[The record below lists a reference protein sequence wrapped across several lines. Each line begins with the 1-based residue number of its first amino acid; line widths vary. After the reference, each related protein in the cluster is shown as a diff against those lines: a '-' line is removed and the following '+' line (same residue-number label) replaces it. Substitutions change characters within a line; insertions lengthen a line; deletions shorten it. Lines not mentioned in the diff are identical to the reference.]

1 LFLSFPHSHLL
12 SPAGFCRRCRQSAED
27 AKNLGWEEP
36 SKELNELSYRV
47 IGAAIEV
54 HRLLGP
60 GFLETVYEEAICV
73 ELAVRGVPFSR
84 QVPIGLKYKERTV
97 GEARIDLL
105 VDDRLVVEL
114 KTVERLAP
122 IHVAQTLSYLKVT
135 RLCLGLIINFN
146 VTTLPRGIKRV
157 IRTH

>member
-1 LFLSFPHSHLL
+1 LVP
-12 SPAGFCRRCRQSAED
+12 
-27 AKNLGWEEP
+27 
-36 SKELNELSYRV
+36 V
-47 IGAAIEV
+47 
-54 HRLLGP
+54 
-60 GFLETVYEEAICV
+60 FLETVYEEAICV

-84 QVPIGLKYKERTV
+84 QVPIGLKYKERAV

-105 VDDRLVVEL
+105 VDDCLVIEL
-114 KTVERLAP
+114 KTVEWLAP

-146 VTTLPRGIKRV
+146 VTTLPRVIKRV

>member
-1 LFLSFPHSHLL
+1 
-12 SPAGFCRRCRQSAED
+12 
-27 AKNLGWEEP
+27 
-36 SKELNELSYRV
+36 
-47 IGAAIEV
+47 
-54 HRLLGP
+54 
-60 GFLETVYEEAICV
+60 
-73 ELAVRGVPFSR
+73 
-84 QVPIGLKYKERTV
+84 
-97 GEARIDLL
+97 
-105 VDDRLVVEL
+105 VVEL